1 MDEVI
6 GLGSYLNISGG
17 DDLRPQDLFSWSSA
31 GNRNTSSSG
40 TRYFSINGGV
50 TSIVNFSQGP
60 TGDFGDWLSADCP
73 QSHPYVQN
81 AFSCTGQFSDV
92 TATSPEGINLD
103 VIGYDLVTSMPTP
116 TPTPTLD
123 PCYPN
128 FTTAEGCDAL
138 SSLTIGA
145 GNTALGWRSLFL
157 TTTGSY
163 NTGVGGGALALNNGS
178 SNTAVGMAALLLNTS
193 GAQNTAVGTNS
204 LVFNDTGSNNT
215 ASGYFSLMNNTTGG
229 SNTATGW
236 EALTANTS
244 GSNNTGV
251 GNQALQSNLSNSDH
265 VAIGSMAGSGITSVD
280 NNIIIG
286 HHSGVHSVFGQVS
299 DRCTIDNIFGAPV
312 SAATAAVVMIDSDGR
327 LGTVS
332 SDGPD
337 PGGFSSKGSI
347 RPQAIHDATKQAT
360 LDRTIESLQA
370 TIAQQQQQIEMLMA
384 HVKKQATQIQ
394 RVNAQVEMRKP
405 AAKVVVDKQAVP

>member
-1 MDEVI
+1 M
-6 GLGSYLNISGG
+6 
-17 DDLRPQDLFSWSSA
+17 
-31 GNRNTSSSG
+31 
-40 TRYFSINGGV
+40 
-50 TSIVNFSQGP
+50 VNFNQGP
-60 TGDFGDWLSADCP
+60 TGDFGDWLSEDCP

-103 VIGYDLVTSMPTP
+103 VIGYDLVNTAPTP

-138 SSLTIGA
+138 ASLTIGA

-157 TTTGSY
+157 TTTGSF

-178 SNTAVGMAALLLNTS
+178 SNTAVGVAALLLNTS

-204 LVFNDTGSNNT
+204 LVFNDTGSSNT

-236 EALTANTS
+236 EALTANTT
-244 GSNNTGV
+244 GSTNTAI
-251 GNQALQSNLSNSDH
+251 GNQALQSNFSNSDH

-286 HHSGVHSVFGQVS
+286 HNSGVHSVFGQVS

-327 LGTVS
+327 LGTATA
-332 SDGPD
+332 DGHD
-337 PGGFSSKGSI
+337 AGGFSPKGNI
-347 RPQAIHDATKQAT
+347 RPQSISDAIKQAM
-360 LDRTIESLQA
+360 LDHTIESLQA
-370 TIAQQQQQIEMLMA
+370 TITQNQQQIEMLIA

-394 RVNAQVEMRKP
+394 RVDAQIEMRKP